1 MKNFVSVNH
10 SVKYGDFIKISENV
24 TIGEN
29 VEIGDYTLIY
39 PNVVIKDNTKIGS
52 HCIIGEPTAGY
63 YEDSNN
69 HQFKTTVIGENS
81 IIRSNSIIYEDV
93 NIGDNFQ
100 SGHRVTIREQSDIG
114 NNCSIGT
121 LCDLQGKLKIGNY
134 VRLHSNVHIGQ
145 MSTIEDYVWI
155 YPYVV
160 LTNDPYPPMGV
171 LKGVTIRKFA
181 QVATSTVVMPGVEIG
196 ENALIGAQ
204 SLVRKDV
211 PAERVIVGVPGKD
224 ICSVRD
230 LKDDQGNVI
239 YPWKEHLK
247 DFRGYPWQN
256 KEDFEV

>member
-1 MKNFVSVNH
+1 MGNFLSVNP
-10 SVKYGDFIKISENV
+10 SVKYGDYIKVYDNV
-24 TIGEN
+24 QIGNN
-29 VEIGDYTLIY
+29 VEIGDFTIIF
-39 PNVVIKDNTKIGS
+39 PNVIIKDNVKIGS
-52 HCIIGEPTAGY
+52 HCIIGEPTSGY
-63 YEDSNN
+63 YEDSSS
-69 HQFKTTVIGENS
+69 HVFKQTIIGENS

-93 NIGDNFQ
+93 LIGDNFQ
-100 SGHRVTIREQSDIG
+100 SGHRVTIREGSIIG

-121 LCDLQGKLKIGNY
+121 LCDLQGKLRIGNF

-171 LKGVTIRKFA
+171 LKGVTIRQFA

-211 PAERVIVGVPGKD
+211 PAERVVVGVPGKE

-230 LKDDQGNVI
+230 LKDDQNNQI

-247 DFRGYPWQN
+247 DFRGYPWQK
-256 KEDFEV
+256 KEDFE